1 MVSVRCDVYQHNRHS
16 ARYLSADAGVLRGH
30 LDRLDWTL
38 VLANRVTP
46 RFAKSDIAGR
56 GFCVVTHSEQD
67 RRTRDRFTGA
77 ERSPFGDDT
86 AVTHTSDTKLA
97 SRFAPKVPSSISPV
111 RFY

>member
-67 RRTRDRFTGA
+67 REDA
-77 ERSPFGDDT
+77 RS
-86 AVTHTSDTKLA
+86 
-97 SRFAPKVPSSISPV
+97 
-111 RFY
+111 FYRSGP